1 MSLKDISYI
10 LSALFFGLII
20 GSVVALSPVLD
31 ITLSLQTYIKTFP
44 YKTLCISLAF
54 LIGLYLLFASISK
67 NNLLIQ
73 KEKILIFLL
82 ILSSQVGLG
91 ARIDPSDFLIFGV
104 LLFFLINVFV
114 NTSYKIRLPASLL
127 FLAFILFAV
136 LSLINGG
143 SIFMLPSLLK
153 LSVVFFLIANLIKT
167 KDHYLFAIK
176 VFIVITTCSAIIGI
190 VQEIIFLTTG
200 ATLVGFIPPQMID
213 QMYESTPWG
222 IFLRIPAMTGWYEV
236 LSNCI
241 IISILMGI
249 NLLLYPIIIRK
260 KQRLLMHS
268 ALFIMSMALLLTFSK
283 SALLSL
289 VLGVLLSIF
298 IKWKKLAIHFSMAL
312 LALAIFAYLAGLF
325 DVLAEYVTSDISL
338 GGEIGDRVNLI
349 KSGIQGLFKHP
360 LLGVGIGSG
369 ARYTQTVRGW
379 PVHNIFIL
387 IADEIGIF
395 GLVIFLLIVLRL
407 IVKLL
412 HMISITR
419 NDGEKGIITASLI
432 SLIALI
438 VNLQVHP
445 SYKDF
450 FIFMIF
456 GIFESVALMTSERAS
471 REMILPDNS

>member
-1 MSLKDISYI
+1 
-10 LSALFFGLII
+10 
-20 GSVVALSPVLD
+20 
-31 ITLSLQTYIKTFP
+31 
-44 YKTLCISLAF
+44 

-67 NNLLIQ
+67 KYLLIH
-73 KEKILIFLL
+73 KEKTLIFLL
-82 ILSSQVGLG
+82 ILSSQIGLG

-104 LLFFLINVFV
+104 LLFILVNVFV
-114 NTSYKIRLPASLL
+114 DTSYKIRLPASLL
-127 FLAFILFAV
+127 FLALLFFAV
-136 LSLINGG
+136 LSLISGG
-143 SIFMLPSLLK
+143 SILMLPSLVK
-153 LSVVFFLIANLIKT
+153 LTVVFFLIANLIRT
-167 KDHYLFAIK
+167 KEHCLFTIK

-200 ATLVGFIPPQMID
+200 ATLVGFIPPQMRD

-241 IISILMGI
+241 IISILLGI
-249 NLLLYPIIIRK
+249 NLLLYPIIIK
-260 KQRLLMHS
+260 KNQRLLMYS

-289 VLGVLLSIF
+289 ILGVILSIF
-298 IKWKKLAIHFSMAL
+298 IKWKKLAIHFLMAL
-312 LALAIFAYLAGLF
+312 LALVIFAHLAGLF
-325 DVLAEYVTSDISL
+325 DILAEYVTSDISL
-338 GGEIGDRVNLI
+338 GGEMGDRVNLI
-349 KSGIQGLFKHP
+349 KSGIQGFFKHP

-412 HMISITR
+412 YMISTAR

-445 SYKDF
+445 SYKDY

-456 GIFESVALMTSERAS
+456 GIFEAVALMTSEQANRK
-471 REMILPDNS
+471 MILPNNS